1 MHCKHLLAGLNA
13 MTSDTE
19 WPDSMT
25 AALLAGHGGFDKR
38 VVHDDGPCPGR

>member
-1 MHCKHLLAGLNA
+1 MHRKHPLAGLDA

-19 WPDSMT
+19 WLDSMI
-25 AALLAGHGGFDKR
+25 AVLLAGHGGFDKR